1 MAMPAEETTY
11 TFADLLTWPEGE
23 RYELIDGVPYMQA
36 APSREHQ
43 SISGALFLQIGNY
56 LADKPCQ
63 VYAAPFGVRLFAE
76 AEDKPED
83 VEDYFVPDITVVC
96 DPEKLDDR
104 GCHGAPDWII
114 EILSPS
120 SRRHDLFVKYK
131 LYEKAGVREYWTV
144 DPMNRSVQVFVLEN
158 GFFRNKAYQEG
169 PGKLVPAVFPE
180 LEIDVAAFFPTG
192 PEKKE
197 VHRRPVNLDEIEP

>member
-1 MAMPAEETTY
+1 MAMPAEELTY
-11 TFADLLTWPEGE
+11 TFADLLDWPEGE
-23 RYELIDGVPYMQA
+23 RYELIDGVPYMLA
-36 APSREHQ
+36 SPSREHQ
-43 SISGALFLQIGNY
+43 EISMELSRQISSFLNG
-56 LADKPCQ
+56 KPCR

-83 VEDYFVPDITVVC
+83 VEDYFEPDITVVC

-120 SRRHDLFVKYK
+120 SRRHDLFVKFK
-131 LYEKAGVREYWTV
+131 LYEKAGVREYWAV
-144 DPMNRSVQVFVLEN
+144 DPASRSVQVFLRED
-158 GFFRNKAYQEG
+158 GHFRNAAYQEG
-169 PGKLVPAVFPE
+169 PGKLVSAVFPE

-192 PEKKE
+192 PEKPEKR
-197 VHRRPVNLDEIEP
+197 RRPMNLDEIEP